1 MEEWGTLDRDEIF
14 RKNEEIRVQGQPP
27 LPPVETWCKLKLPYK
42 VPSCP
47 PLPSFEEIE
56 AMVEHPDHRMRAN
69 NGLTPIFRLGNTVI
83 KLCTTARILEVRCF
97 RVFLLISSLTKN

>member
-1 MEEWGTLDRDEIF
+1 MEEWGTLDREERR
-14 RKNEEIRVQGQPP
+14 RKNEEIRVQGRS
-27 LPPVETWCKLKLPYK
+27 LPPVETWCKLELPYK

-69 NGLTPIFRLGNTVI
+69 NGVTPIFRLGNTVI
-83 KLCTTARILEVRCF
+83 KLSDSACILDVRCV
-97 RVFLLISSLTKN
+97 RVFLLIFSLTKS